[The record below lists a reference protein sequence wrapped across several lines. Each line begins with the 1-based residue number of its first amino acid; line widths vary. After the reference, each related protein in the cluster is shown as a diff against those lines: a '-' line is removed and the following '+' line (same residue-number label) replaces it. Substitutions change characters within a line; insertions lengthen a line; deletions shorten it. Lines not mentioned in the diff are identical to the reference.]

1 MQKQSSFFNRLMGV
15 VRSHNKSSSSINQDE
30 MEGSSKKGSIRSSF
44 RVTTFKIIKSNIKIY
59 NNFLKF

>member
-1 MQKQSSFFNRLMGV
+1 MGV